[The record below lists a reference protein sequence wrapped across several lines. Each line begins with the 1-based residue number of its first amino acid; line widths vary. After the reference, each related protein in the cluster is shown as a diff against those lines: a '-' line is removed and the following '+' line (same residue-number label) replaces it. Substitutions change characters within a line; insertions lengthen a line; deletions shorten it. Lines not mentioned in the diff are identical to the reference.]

1 MTKKITLLFYYFV
14 FFILKSLNFIF
25 RKNFTYV
32 FKDIVQENS
41 YEHIYIQNKK
51 INFFIPNSMTK
62 YRLKNFFNKEKET
75 LNWIDNFKKN
85 SIFFDIGANNGN
97 YSIYASCVHP
107 KIKKIYAFEPSV
119 LNLRVL
125 SRNISINKLENRI
138 KIVQLPLFDKSPRI
152 LNMSETTFEEGAA
165 FNSFAKNYK
174 SLGIYKS
181 LSVSNNYSILGSSL
195 DFLIQSKIIPI
206 PDYIKIDVDG
216 IEHLILSG
224 SKKMLRSTKVKS
236 ILVELIPEHKNQYD
250 KSFKLLKNSGF
261 KLSEKHDFNHIF
273 VK

>member
-1 MTKKITLLFYYFV
+1 MTKKITLLFYYIV
-14 FFILKSLNFIF
+14 FFILKSLNIIF
-25 RKNFTYV
+25 KKNFTYI
-32 FKDIVQENS
+32 FKDIIQENS
-41 YEHIYIQNKK
+41 YEYIYIKNKK
-51 INFFIPNSMTK
+51 VNFFIPNSMTK
-62 YRLKNFFNKEKET
+62 YRLINFFNKEKET
-75 LNWIDNFKKN
+75 IKWIDNFKKN

-97 YSIYASCVHP
+97 YSIYASYAHS

-125 SRNISINKLENRI
+125 SRNISINKLQDKI
-138 KIVQLPLFDKSPRI
+138 KIIQLPLFNKRPSI
-152 LNMSETTFEEGAA
+152 LSMSETTFEEGAA

-181 LSVSNNYSILGSSL
+181 LSVSNNYSILGSNL
-195 DFLIQSKIIPI
+195 DFLIESKIIPI

-224 SKKMLRSTKVKS
+224 SKKMLRSPKIKS
-236 ILVELIPEHKNQYD
+236 ILVELVPNHKKQYNE
-250 KSFKLLKNSGF
+250 SFKLLKNSGF